1 MAEFG
6 ENFVS
11 EYLIQFGLKPIK
23 INEGDEQT
31 PDFEVNNINDE
42 LLFYVEEKTIDP
54 DSFLDNAEP
63 GEFLE
68 GNDSSEN
75 ALEKKFRK
83 AVKQFESVNEN
94 HSKPNVLAFVNLNDM
109 VNMHDLFISLTGTG
123 ITEDRKI
130 IPLRNVGR
138 VKNDIE
144 HIDLCLWFGKEGFQ
158 NFLWVSGNEEYTELL
173 KNSLRL

>member
-1 MAEFG
+1 
-6 ENFVS
+6 
-11 EYLIQFGLKPIK
+11 
-23 INEGDEQT
+23 
-31 PDFEVNNINDE
+31 
-42 LLFYVEEKTIDP
+42 
-54 DSFLDNAEP
+54 
-63 GEFLE
+63 
-68 GNDSSEN
+68 
-75 ALEKKFRK
+75 
-83 AVKQFESVNEN
+83 
-94 HSKPNVLAFVNLNDM
+94 
-109 VNMHDLFISLTGTG
+109 MHDLFISLTGTG